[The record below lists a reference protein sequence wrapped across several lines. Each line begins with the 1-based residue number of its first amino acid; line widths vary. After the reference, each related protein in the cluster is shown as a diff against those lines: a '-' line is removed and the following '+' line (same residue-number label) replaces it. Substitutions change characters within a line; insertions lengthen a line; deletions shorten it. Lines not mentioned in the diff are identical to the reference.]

1 MKESGNTLVH
11 YLSLIR
17 YKALA
22 DLYMEI
28 GRSRFGLIW
37 FVIEPIIYM
46 AIFYVVFGVMF
57 PQQQERFP
65 SFLMCGLIP
74 WRWFS
79 EGVIRSVSS
88 ISGNANL
95 MSQVYINKIFFPL
108 VAVTVSTL
116 KHLVMLALL
125 LVFVVVMGNPP
136 TSAWLALPMLF
147 MIQLLFVAGCGC
159 VAASLEPFYPDLR
172 LITDNLITGLF
183 FLSGVFFDPVGLSPR
198 LQMIFDTNP
207 VTVMIRCYRSVL
219 MNGTWPTGGAIT
231 YLLVLSVTLLA
242 IAWGLVHRFDRTY
255 PKVVI
260 Q

>member
-1 MKESGNTLVH
+1 MKETGKTLFH
-11 YLSLIR
+11 YLILIR

-28 GRSRFGLIW
+28 GKSRFGLIW

-46 AIFYVVFGVMF
+46 GIFYVVFGVMF
-57 PQQQERFP
+57 PQQEENFP

-79 EGVIRSVSS
+79 EGVIRGVSS

-95 MSQVYINKIFFPL
+95 MSQVYIHKLFFPL
-108 VAVTVSTL
+108 VTVAVSTL
-116 KHLVMLALL
+116 KHLVMLVLL
-125 LVFVVVMGNPP
+125 LVFVVVAGNPP

-147 MIQLLFVAGCGC
+147 FVQLLFVAGCSC
-159 VAASLEPFYPDLR
+159 VVASLEPFYPDLR
-172 LITDNLITGLF
+172 LMTDNIITGLF
-183 FLSGVFFDPVGLSPR
+183 FLSGVFFDPVGLSPNMAR
-198 LQMIFDTNP
+198 IFDTNP

-219 MNGTWPTGGAIT
+219 MDGTWPAGGSIA
-231 YLLVLSVTLLA
+231 YLLFLSFALLA
-242 IAWGLVHRFDRTY
+242 FAWAVVHRFDRTY